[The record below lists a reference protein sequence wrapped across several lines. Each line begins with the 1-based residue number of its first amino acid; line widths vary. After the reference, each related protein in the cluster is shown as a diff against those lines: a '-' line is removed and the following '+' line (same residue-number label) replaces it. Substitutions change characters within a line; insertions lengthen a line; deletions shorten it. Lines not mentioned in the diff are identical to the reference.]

1 MNTTILMLGGSRR
14 VSVAQLLKDSG
25 KRLGCDVKIIAYEL
39 DTEVPIAIEGEVIK
53 GKSFS
58 DPDVIEDI
66 TRVVKEHD
74 VKIILPFINP
84 AIEIASLCKE
94 KINGVFVP
102 VADFST
108 T

>member
-53 GKSFS
+53 GKAFQ
-58 DPDVIEDI
+58 
-66 TRVVKEHD
+66 TRM
-74 VKIILPFINP
+74 
-84 AIEIASLCKE
+84 
-94 KINGVFVP
+94 
-102 VADFST
+102 
-108 T
+108 